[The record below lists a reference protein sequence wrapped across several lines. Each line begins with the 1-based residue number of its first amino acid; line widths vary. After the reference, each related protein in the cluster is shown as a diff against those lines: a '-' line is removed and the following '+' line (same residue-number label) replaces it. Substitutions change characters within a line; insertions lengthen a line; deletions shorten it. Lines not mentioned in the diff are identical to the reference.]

1 MDGSEG
7 EGDLVLIQTFFALLW
22 KLFLKNTGF
31 DPWVWFISL
40 TRCELDLATIEM
52 RHSILPM
59 RQRGRRI
66 YGPQSPQSLES
77 DWLLLWFLLLLI
89 GSSVGC
95 WFFSQGAGGVSVRLR
110 QGSNRRIKVEHETAR
125 TERKRV
131 VASEGAGTFGEV
143 TSREVTGCRQECDK
157 VLRYLEALFFCLYS

>member
-1 MDGSEG
+1 
-7 EGDLVLIQTFFALLW
+7 
-22 KLFLKNTGF
+22 
-31 DPWVWFISL
+31 
-40 TRCELDLATIEM
+40 M

-77 DWLLLWFLLLLI
+77 DWLLLSFLLLLI

-95 WFFSQGAGGVSVRLR
+95 WFFSQGFSVGSVSTLKNA
-110 QGSNRRIKVEHETAR
+110 QNRCIKVEHETAR
-125 TERKRV
+125 TKRKRV
-131 VASEGAGTFGEV
+131 LASEGAGTFGEV